1 MSDSKNFGTY
11 VVNIAT
17 ELKLEVEYWHWPA
30 QPASYDGMT
39 PGEPATIEID
49 TIWLVEKFT
58 KSVIDVTELD
68 GKLFDIT
75 DLETQIHNTL

>member
-1 MSDSKNFGTY
+1 MSNTMNFGTY
-11 VVNIAT
+11 VVDIAS

-30 QPASYDGMT
+30 QPASYDGMP
-39 PGEPATIEID
+39 PGEPAAIEID

-58 KSVIDVTELD
+58 KIVIDVTELD

-75 DLETQIHNTL
+75 DLETKIHNTL

>member
-1 MSDSKNFGTY
+1 
-11 VVNIAT
+11 
-17 ELKLEVEYWHWPA
+17 
-30 QPASYDGMT
+30 MT